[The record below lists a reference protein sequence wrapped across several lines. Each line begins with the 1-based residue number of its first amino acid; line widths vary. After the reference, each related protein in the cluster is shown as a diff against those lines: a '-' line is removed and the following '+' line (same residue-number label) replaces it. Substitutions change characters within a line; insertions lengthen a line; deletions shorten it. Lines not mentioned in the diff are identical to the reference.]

1 MPQFNVRLPDELWR
15 VLNDLTERHRTTKT
29 AIVQAYV
36 EYLQG
41 GGALI
46 GYPGVQ
52 PVPPPEKE
60 EK

>member
-1 MPQFNVRLPDELWR
+1 MPQFNVRLSDELWR
-15 VLNDLTERHRTTKT
+15 IIDEIAERHRTTKSE
-29 AIVQAYV
+29 IVRAYV
-36 EYLQG
+36 EYLQH

-52 PVPPPEKE
+52 PLPPKE

>member
-1 MPQFNVRLPDELWR
+1 MPQFNVRLPDELWQTID
-15 VLNDLTERHRTTKT
+15 DLAERHHTTKS
-29 AIVQAYV
+29 AIVRAYV
-36 EYLQG
+36 EYLRG

-52 PVPPPEKE
+52 PVPPKE